1 MAEKVRVTVA
11 VMIVGSFLMG
21 PVLAQQAS
29 PEVAAMP
36 EGEGKQLVANIC
48 AGCHSLEN
56 VTTQRR
62 SREDWNSTVANMISR
77 GAQIFT
83 DESATIVNYLAE
95 YYGPGSAGSQAASS
109 SQAVS
114 GSQATSASSSNSPG
128 AGLFRDKCFQCHGET
143 MWRDLKQDRRAWEG
157 TLYRMVGRGA
167 LWTEEEIN
175 TMADYLVQINGP
187 Q

>member
-1 MAEKVRVTVA
+1 MAERIKVTVA

-21 PVLAQQAS
+21 PVLAQQPS
-29 PEVAAMP
+29 PEVASMP

-62 SREDWNSTVANMISR
+62 SREDWNATVANMISR

-95 YYGPGSAGSQAASS
+95 HYGPGAASGSQAASQS
-109 SQAVS
+109 F
-114 GSQATSASSSNSPG
+114 SNSPG

-175 TMADYLVQINGP
+175 TMADYLVLINGP